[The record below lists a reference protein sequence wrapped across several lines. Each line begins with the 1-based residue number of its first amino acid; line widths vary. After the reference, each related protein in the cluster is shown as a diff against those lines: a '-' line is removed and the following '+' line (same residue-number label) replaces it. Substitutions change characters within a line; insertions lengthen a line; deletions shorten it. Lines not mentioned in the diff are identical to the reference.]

1 MVLEIFHL
9 RDHLYQMTVMMM
21 MMKKKMMTKISAN
34 IVVAK
39 TFLEVAKQPVRL
51 KRYNSHTR
59 HVVVRVKDETEL
71 L

>member
-21 MMKKKMMTKISAN
+21 MKKKMMKKISAN